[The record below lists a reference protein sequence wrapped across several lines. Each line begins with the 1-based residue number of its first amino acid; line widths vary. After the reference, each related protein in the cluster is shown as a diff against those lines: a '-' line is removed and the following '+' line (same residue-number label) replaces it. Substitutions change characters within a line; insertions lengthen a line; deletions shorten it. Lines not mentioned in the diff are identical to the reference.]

1 MPELDSG
8 LDRPTEA
15 ASDATLD
22 AKPDDGFDFQDADE
36 QDEYTLSAAD
46 FEKMHS
52 ADAQGLDQVLITPPV
67 ASASIGTIV
76 LPEPWAAFAA
86 KLPLSG
92 MAEQLARQSECVAIS
107 KQQMTLRVP
116 SKALSEGVPVERLR
130 TVLIDYFGFEIELLF
145 EIGAGEG
152 ASAHALDL
160 VAQQARQEA
169 AEVAIEQDPFVQ
181 ALIQD
186 FGAKVVTGSIRPSQ
200 RN

>member
-1 MPELDSG
+1 
-8 LDRPTEA
+8 
-15 ASDATLD
+15 
-22 AKPDDGFDFQDADE
+22 
-36 QDEYTLSAAD
+36 
-46 FEKMHS
+46 
-52 ADAQGLDQVLITPPV
+52 V

-92 MAEQLARQSECVAIS
+92 MAEQLARQSECVAIA

-116 SKALSEGVPVERLR
+116 SKALSEGVPVDRLR
-130 TVLIDYFGFEIELLF
+130 TVLNDYFGFEIELLF
-145 EIGAGEG
+145 EIGAGQG
-152 ASAHALDL
+152 SSAHALDQ

-169 AEVAIEQDPFVQ
+169 AEVAIEQDPFVR

-200 RN
+200 LN